1 MGKIVNKVFVY
12 FLNGIVLLLPI
23 AVTVALVRFLVMSLN
38 NLVLE
43 PLLNLFAPLAV
54 GLRVYMAKS
63 IIFLAVILAVSSIGW
78 GARILFINRIFS
90 LGEGILLKVPVMG
103 RIYNA
108 AKQIFTALF
117 GHGRTIFKQVVL
129 VEYPRKGIYSVGFAT
144 GVAKGEMNSNV
155 PGGIN
160 VFIPTTPN
168 PTSGMFIVVP
178 KEEICFL
185 KMSVED
191 GMKLIISGGSVS
203 PEYRPSREETN
214 GSA

>member
-1 MGKIVNKVFVY
+1 MRKIINKVFVY

-23 AVTVALVRFLVMSLN
+23 AVTVTFVRFLVMSLN
-38 NLVLE
+38 NLVLA
-43 PLLNLFAPLAV
+43 PLQSLFAPLAG
-54 GLRVYMAKS
+54 GLRVHTAKS
-63 IIFLAVILAVSSIGW
+63 IIFLAVILAVASIGW

-90 LGEGILLKVPVMG
+90 LGESILLKVPIMG

-108 AKQIFTALF
+108 SKQIFSALF
-117 GHGRTIFKQVVL
+117 GHGKTIFKQVVL
-129 VEYPRKGIYSVGFAT
+129 VEYPRKGIYSVGFTT
-144 GVAKGEMNSNV
+144 GVAKGELHSIV

-178 KEEICFL
+178 KEEIYFL

-191 GMKLIISGGSVS
+191 GMKMIISGGSVS
-203 PEYRPSREETN
+203 PEYRLSKEEIN